1 MKPEQ
6 LQPRIWKP
14 EKPNSINV
22 SISCRARVCYIH
34 IYIYIYLFIYLHTHT
49 YTYTYKRLPNIG
61 APSRFLDQLLSK
73 QQRTCYSSL
82 TGRKLSF
89 RTAQDDFFENADTKQ
104 ETRMNDTSFGLDESS
119 PLPRFSLEICRG
131 TVLMRISLPVTG
143 YAEVLK

>member
-6 LQPRIWKP
+6 LEPRIWKP

-22 SISCRARVCYIH
+22 SISCRARVCYI
-34 IYIYIYLFIYLHTHT
+34 YIHTHT

-89 RTAQDDFFENADTKQ
+89 RTAQDDLFENADTKQ
-104 ETRMNDTSFGLDESS
+104 ETRVNDTSFGLDESS